1 MAIRSK
7 GVLTLPDRPETAEE
21 AVTRTLADCE
31 GNRDAALLVL
41 AHSLINARR
50 GLSAG
55 LLRLLPADR
64 R

>member
-1 MAIRSK
+1 M
-7 GVLTLPDRPETAEE
+7 PDRPETAEE